1 MHWYAQRR
9 IFRSRYLAVFCVIF
23 LLLAG
28 SPPADRAA
36 NRIPGAASDEHRAT
50 DPRPAESSKST
61 CDDAIPAGTILP
73 VVLPSI
79 SSKSVKKGDK
89 IRGKLAQDVRLQGG
103 KRIRGG
109 TNVFGSVV
117 DIGSGD
123 AGRGATVTIKF
134 DRLVQR
140 GESTSIRTHLRAMAT
155 TVAIEQAQIPTSG
168 PGESDVYD
176 WLTTVQVGGDVVY
189 GKQGPVERGTRVLGE
204 STYDGVFVRT
214 LASADGRCRGSVY
227 GNDWPQALWVFSA
240 DACGLY
246 GFPNL
251 EIRHVGRTEPLGEI
265 VLESKRGPVRIRG
278 GSGVLLRIDGCE

>member
-1 MHWYAQRR
+1 MYWIAQRR
-9 IFRSRYLAVFCVIF
+9 IFRSYHPAVFCVIF

-28 SPPADRAA
+28 FSPADRAA
-36 NRIPGAASDEHRAT
+36 NRVAGGASHEHRAT
-50 DPRPAESSKST
+50 APISADSSKTT
-61 CDDAIPAGTILP
+61 CDHAIPAGTILP
-73 VVLPSI
+73 VVLPSL
-79 SSKSVKKGDK
+79 SSKSLKKGDK

-103 KRIRGG
+103 KTIRGG

-117 DIGSGD
+117 DIGSGG
-123 AGRGATVTIKF
+123 AGSGATLTIKF

-168 PGESDVYD
+168 PGESDVFD

-189 GKQGPVERGTRVLGE
+189 GKQGPVERGTQVLGE

-214 LASADGRCRGSVY
+214 LASADGRCRGSVD

-246 GFPNL
+246 GFPNV

-265 VLESKRGPVRIRG
+265 VLESKRGPVKIRG

>member
-1 MHWYAQRR
+1 MHWIAQRR
-9 IFRSRYLAVFCVIF
+9 NFRSRYPVVFCVIF

-28 SPPADRAA
+28 FSPTDRAA
-36 NRIPGAASDEHRAT
+36 NRIPGAESDEHQAVN
-50 DPRPAESSKST
+50 PRSAESSKTT
-61 CDDAIPAGTILP
+61 CDDAIPAGAILP

-79 SSKSVKKGDK
+79 SSKSAKKGGTIK
-89 IRGKLAQDVRLQGG
+89 GKLAQDVRLQGG
-103 KRIRGG
+103 KRIRGN

-123 AGRGATVTIKF
+123 AGSGATLTIKF

-140 GESTSIRTHLRAMAT
+140 GESTSIRTHLRAMAG
-155 TVAIEQAQIPTSG
+155 TVEIEQAQIPTSG

-251 EIRHVGRTEPLGEI
+251 EIRRVGRTEPLGEI
-265 VLESKRGPVRIRG
+265 VLESKHGPVTIRG
-278 GSGVLLRIDGCE
+278 GSGVLLRVDACE

>member
-1 MHWYAQRR
+1 MHWIAQRR

-28 SPPADRAA
+28 FSPADCAA
-36 NRIPGAASDEHRAT
+36 NRVPGGTSDEHRAA
-50 DPRPAESSKST
+50 DPRSAESSKTT

-103 KRIRGG
+103 KTIRGG

-123 AGRGATVTIKF
+123 SGRGATLTIKF

-189 GKQGPVERGTRVLGE
+189 GKEGPVERGTRVLGE

-265 VLESKRGPVRIRG
+265 VLESKRGPVKIRG

>member
-1 MHWYAQRR
+1 MHWIAQRR
-9 IFRSRYLAVFCVIF
+9 ISRSRYLAVFCVIF

-28 SPPADRAA
+28 FSPADRAA
-36 NRIPGAASDEHRAT
+36 NRMPGGASDEHRTT
-50 DPRPAESSKST
+50 DPRSDESSKT
-61 CDDAIPAGTILP
+61 ACDDAIPAGTILP

-79 SSKSVKKGDK
+79 SSKSAKKGDK

-123 AGRGATVTIKF
+123 ARSGATLTIKF

-168 PGESDVYD
+168 PGESDVFD

-189 GKQGPVERGTRVLGE
+189 GKQGPVERGTQVLGE

-214 LASADGRCRGSVY
+214 LASADGRCRGSVD

-246 GFPNL
+246 GFPNV

-265 VLESKRGPVRIRG
+265 VLESKRGPVKIRG

>member
-1 MHWYAQRR
+1 
-9 IFRSRYLAVFCVIF
+9 
-23 LLLAG
+23 
-28 SPPADRAA
+28 
-36 NRIPGAASDEHRAT
+36 
-50 DPRPAESSKST
+50 
-61 CDDAIPAGTILP
+61 
-73 VVLPSI
+73 
-79 SSKSVKKGDK
+79 
-89 IRGKLAQDVRLQGG
+89 
-103 KRIRGG
+103 
-109 TNVFGSVV
+109 VFGSVV
-117 DIGSGD
+117 DIGSGG
-123 AGRGATVTIKF
+123 AGSGATLTIKF

-140 GESTSIRTHLRAMAT
+140 GESTTIRTHLRAMAT

-189 GKQGPVERGTRVLGE
+189 GKQGPVERGTRILGE

-265 VLESKRGPVRIRG
+265 VLESKRGPVKIRG
-278 GSGVLLRIDGCE
+278 GSGVLLRVDGCE

>member
-1 MHWYAQRR
+1 MHWIAQIR

-28 SPPADRAA
+28 FSPADRAA
-36 NRIPGAASDEHRAT
+36 NRIPGGASDEHRAT
-50 DPRPAESSKST
+50 DPRSAESPKNT
-61 CDDAIPAGTILP
+61 CDDTIPAGTILP

-79 SSKSVKKGDK
+79 SSKHVKKGDQ
-89 IRGKLAQDVRLQGG
+89 IRGKLAQDVRLQRG
-103 KRIRGG
+103 KTIRGG
-109 TNVFGSVV
+109 ANVFGSVV
-117 DIGSGD
+117 DIGSG
-123 AGRGATVTIKF
+123 AGSGATLTIKF

-140 GESTSIRTHLRAMAT
+140 GESTFIRTHLRAMAT

-168 PGESDVYD
+168 PGESDVFD

-265 VLESKRGPVRIRG
+265 VLESKRGPVKIRG
-278 GSGVLLRIDGCE
+278 GSGVLLRVDGCE

>member
-1 MHWYAQRR
+1 MHWIAQRR
-9 IFRSRYLAVFCVIF
+9 ISRSRYLAVFCVIF

-28 SPPADRAA
+28 FSPADRAA
-36 NRIPGAASDEHRAT
+36 NRMPGGASDEHRTT
-50 DPRPAESSKST
+50 DPRSDESSKT
-61 CDDAIPAGTILP
+61 ACDDAIPAGTILP

-79 SSKSVKKGDK
+79 SSKSAKKGDK

-123 AGRGATVTIKF
+123 ARSGATLTIKF

-189 GKQGPVERGTRVLGE
+189 GKQGPVERGTQVLGE

-214 LASADGRCRGSVY
+214 LASADGRCRGSVD

-246 GFPNL
+246 GFPNV

-265 VLESKRGPVRIRG
+265 VLESKRGPVKIRG